1 MIRLLAALLVMSL
14 IPPPPAAVWSWPTT
28 GQKVIVRDFQAPM
41 TPWGAGHRGLDLA
54 ADSSTIVAPASG
66 TVSFSGWVVNRGII
80 TITTPE
86 GLKIS
91 MEPVTPLVESGD
103 RVRRGQDIAL
113 LEPGHCL
120 SLSLCLHLGVRVGQE
135 YRSARQEL
143 GLLQR
148 AILLPWDL

>member
-1 MIRLLAALLVMSL
+1 MIRLLAVLLAMSL
-14 IPPPPAAVWSWPTT
+14 IPPPPAAVWTWPTT
-28 GQKVIVRDFQAPM
+28 GQKVIVRDFHAPR

-54 ADSSTIVAPASG
+54 ADSFTIVAPTSG
-66 TVSFSGWVVNRGII
+66 TVTFSGWVVNRGII

-91 MEPVTPLVESGD
+91 MEPVTALVESGQ
-103 RVRRGQDIAL
+103 RVRRGQQIAL
-113 LEPGHCL
+113 LEPGHCV
-120 SLSLCLHLGVRVGQE
+120 SLCLHLGVRVGQE